1 MFDLEM
7 TVPNLIGL
15 LMILGTPN
23 GIVISL
29 DVEKYLKELIN
40 RLYRNESHAQLF
52 DNVIQPLLFS
62 GFLPD
67 IFLWS
72 PVKQLHIPLFCP
84 IHGIPLQDVIDP
96 TNLCLPQWEVSS
108 LLFCL
113 PIYNATS

>member
-52 DNVIQPLLFS
+52 DNVSHLYFPASYQIYFY
-62 GFLPD
+62 G
-67 IFLWS
+67 
-72 PVKQLHIPLFCP
+72 
-84 IHGIPLQDVIDP
+84 
-96 TNLCLPQWEVSS
+96 PQ
-108 LLFCL
+108 
-113 PIYNATS
+113 